1 MHPEKYC
8 DIYRELAEVIGDT
21 ATKKLWKEFGGLTI
35 SLPRHLYSKEYSRR
49 FIGQNMGHMK
59 TKDLARELDLSER
72 RIRQIIRE
80 IRLEEKRADTDSQ
93 KGGKP

>member
-35 SLPRHLYSKEYSRR
+35 SLPQHLYSREYTRQ
-49 FIGQNMGHMK
+49 FIRENMQRLK
-59 TKDLARELDLSER
+59 PKDMARKLNLSER

-80 IRLEEKRADTDSQ
+80 IRLEDADGARMEEKGEQA
-93 KGGKP
+93 